1 MNTITFS
8 NIHNLELAIQAY
20 EKIKNHSS
28 HKNILILDF
37 SKVTF
42 IKNQYYALLGLA
54 LKMYH
59 SNKEI
64 EFILPIHTSAKTN
77 MKNIGF
83 LSEFTEIN
91 KGFDLYKTM
100 VQYTHIPMDKQELKK
115 DFYRRFFN
123 RFNERVSNLSPK
135 LLKKINQSISEL
147 FENVFIHSYSDLG
160 LFCVGQFYPQ
170 NNKFSFII
178 ADGGITIKNN
188 VNNFLNKDFS
198 GIETIKWALIE
209 GHSTTQ
215 GGFGLTIVKNL
226 VQLQKGKLE
235 IISNDGYYQ
244 LENGKE
250 KTLLTPFDGTIVSIE
265 LNIDD
270 KFYYLKG
277 EQNENNH

>member
-1 MNTITFS
+1 M
-8 NIHNLELAIQAY
+8 Q
-20 EKIKNHSS
+20 
-28 HKNILILDF
+28 
-37 SKVTF
+37 
-42 IKNQYYALLGLA
+42 
-54 LKMYH
+54 
-59 SNKEI
+59 
-64 EFILPIHTSAKTN
+64 
-77 MKNIGF
+77 NIGF
-83 LSEFTEIN
+83 LSEFVEIN

-100 VQYTHIPMDKQELKK
+100 VQYTHIPLHKQELKK
-115 DFYRRFFN
+115 DFYRRFFE
-123 RFNERVSNLSPK
+123 RFNQRVNNLSPK

-147 FENVFIHSYSDLG
+147 FENVFIHSNSELG

-170 NNKFSFII
+170 DNIFSFIV

-188 VNNFLNKDFS
+188 VNNFLKQNLS

-235 IISNDGYYQ
+235 IISNDGHYK
-244 LENGKE
+244 LEYGKE
-250 KTLLTPFDGTIVSIE
+250 NEISLLSPFDGTIVSIE

-277 EQNENNH
+277 EQNENNN